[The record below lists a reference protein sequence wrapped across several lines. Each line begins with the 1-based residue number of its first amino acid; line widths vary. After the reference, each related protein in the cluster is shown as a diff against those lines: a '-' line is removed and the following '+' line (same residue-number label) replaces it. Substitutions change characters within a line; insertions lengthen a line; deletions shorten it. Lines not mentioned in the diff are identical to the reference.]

1 MVPQNNRDDDINVG
15 IMTVAA
21 AAAAGVGIASFVLQP
36 QTPLLQQGLAPP
48 NLPQPGT
55 FFGGGSPINPIGST
69 ALAALSLT
77 PLGLIPV
84 AIFPPWSTPRTYTA
98 VAVIFSESE
107 QNGGGGSPGLISRRI
122 ASEMTSKLRSFSRR
136 HYRKK
141 PRESGLEIWKK
152 MLKQKFSRMRQR
164 SRCFGAKIVTK
175 IKDKISD
182 KFLTK
187 KQRYYQGSIL

>member
-69 ALAALSLT
+69 A
-77 PLGLIPV
+77 
-84 AIFPPWSTPRTYTA
+84 
-98 VAVIFSESE
+98 
-107 QNGGGGSPGLISRRI
+107 
-122 ASEMTSKLRSFSRR
+122 
-136 HYRKK
+136 
-141 PRESGLEIWKK
+141 
-152 MLKQKFSRMRQR
+152 
-164 SRCFGAKIVTK
+164 
-175 IKDKISD
+175 
-182 KFLTK
+182 
-187 KQRYYQGSIL
+187 